1 MILNAVFSKVFS
13 EFLLS
18 SYPVYIK
25 LINLSFFRK
34 MLNRFF
40 SFIFVSSFF
49 IDLNYIKK
57 YLFHTDG
64 LLLSFYTLIHV
75 YTTHKGYEILKGG
88 VANSILFIYPLII
101 LYFNNHKY
109 YFIYF
114 LILIGLILFSI
125 DDLKERKFTKEAI
138 IEHLKGSGYMILSA
152 LTEALIYFSIF
163 TLKTDNNWNQLFIS
177 YFFGLILLLIIFSY
191 RKYNENKNKNKENI
205 DDENKENNN
214 ENKENK
220 KNIDETNKNEEI
232 QVNNEKEDFTLKDL
246 NKKEN
251 VNVFALVFNIGTAI
265 IGYYLRFY
273 SINKIKPKLYAI
285 LSYLGI
291 LFTYMF
297 SYMVNKEEIN
307 IYNIL
312 GSLIII
318 VCNIYLLTN

>member
-40 SFIFVSSFF
+40 SFVLVSSFF

-57 YLFHTDG
+57 YLLNNDG

-125 DDLKERKFTKEAI
+125 DDLKARNFEKESV

-152 LTEALIYFSIF
+152 MTEALIYFSIF
-163 TLKTDNNWNQLFIS
+163 KLKTDNNWNQMFIS
-177 YFFGLILLLIIFSY
+177 YFFGFLLLFIIFSY
-191 RKYNENKNKNKENI
+191 RKYKNIEEYKEKEN
-205 DDENKENNN
+205 EEYKEN
-214 ENKENK
+214 EV
-220 KNIDETNKNEEI
+220 DD
-232 QVNNEKEDFTLKDL
+232 VNNINNFNEKDDKTYINKEDFNLKDL
-246 NKKEN
+246 NKKKN

-297 SYMVNKEEIN
+297 SYIVNKEEIN

-318 VCNIYLLTN
+318 VCNVYLLYN

>member
-40 SFIFVSSFF
+40 SFILVSSFF

-57 YLFHTDG
+57 YLFHNDG

-177 YFFGLILLLIIFSY
+177 YFFGFLLLLVIFSY
-191 RKYNENKNKNKENI
+191 RIYNENSKENIDDEKKENKENIDIQKNKENI
-205 DDENKENNN
+205 DIQKNNL
-214 ENKENK
+214 ESFEL
-220 KNIDETNKNEEI
+220 KN
-232 QVNNEKEDFTLKDL
+232 L

>member
-1 MILNAVFSKVFS
+1 MILNAIFSKVFS

-40 SFIFVSSFF
+40 SFILVSSFF

-57 YLFHTDG
+57 YLFHIDG

-114 LILIGLILFSI
+114 LIIIGLILFSI
-125 DDLKERKFTKEAI
+125 DDLKQRKFTKEAI
-138 IEHLKGSGYMILSA
+138 IEHIKGSVYMILSA

-177 YFFGLILLLIIFSY
+177 YFFGFLLLLVIFSY
-191 RKYNENKNKNKENI
+191 RIYNENKNKNKENI
-205 DDENKENNN
+205 DETINSDEN
-214 ENKENK
+214 
-220 KNIDETNKNEEI
+220 NKNEEI

-318 VCNIYLLTN
+318 VCNVYLLYN

>member
-1 MILNAVFSKVFS
+1 MILNAIFSKVFS

-40 SFIFVSSFF
+40 SFILVSSFF

-138 IEHLKGSGYMILSA
+138 IEHIKGSVYMILSA

-163 TLKTDNNWNQLFIS
+163 TLKTDNNWNQMFIS
-177 YFFGLILLLIIFSY
+177 YFFGFLLLLVIFSY
-191 RKYNENKNKNKENI
+191 RKYNENKNNKNNKNIYEKNKKENI
-205 DDENKENNN
+205 DETINSDEN
-214 ENKENK
+214 
-220 KNIDETNKNEEI
+220 NKNEEI

-318 VCNIYLLTN
+318 VCNIYLLIN

>member
-40 SFIFVSSFF
+40 SFILVSSFF

-57 YLFHTDG
+57 YLFHIDG

-114 LILIGLILFSI
+114 LIIIGLILFSI
-125 DDLKERKFTKEAI
+125 DDLKQRKFTKEAI
-138 IEHLKGSGYMILSA
+138 IEHIKGSVYMILSA

-177 YFFGLILLLIIFSY
+177 YFFGFLLLLVIFSY
-191 RKYNENKNKNKENI
+191 RIYNENKNKNKENI
-205 DDENKENNN
+205 DETINSDEN
-214 ENKENK
+214 
-220 KNIDETNKNEEI
+220 NKNEEI

-251 VNVFALVFNIGTAI
+251 VNVFALIFNIVTAI

-318 VCNIYLLTN
+318 VCNVYLLYN

>member
-40 SFIFVSSFF
+40 SFILVSSFF

-64 LLLSFYTLIHV
+64 ILLSFYTLIHV

-177 YFFGLILLLIIFSY
+177 YFFGLILLLVIFSY
-191 RKYNENKNKNKENI
+191 RIYNENSKENI

-214 ENKENK
+214 ENNEN
-220 KNIDETNKNEEI
+220 NDETINVDEKNKNEKI
-232 QVNNEKEDFTLKDL
+232 KVNNQKEDFNLKDL

-251 VNVFALVFNIGTAI
+251 VNVFGLFFNIGTAI

-318 VCNIYLLTN
+318 VSNVYLLYN

>member
-40 SFIFVSSFF
+40 SFILVSSFF

-125 DDLKERKFTKEAI
+125 DDLKSRNFEKETV
-138 IEHLKGSGYMILSA
+138 IEHIKGSGYMILSA

-177 YFFGLILLLIIFSY
+177 YFFGLLLLLVIFSY
-191 RKYNENKNKNKENI
+191 RKYNENKNKENI
-205 DDENKENNN
+205 DENND
-214 ENKENK
+214 ETI
-220 KNIDETNKNEEI
+220 NIDEKNQI
-232 QVNNEKEDFTLKDL
+232 NNQKEDFTLKDL

-251 VNVFALVFNIGTAI
+251 VNVFGLFFNIGTAI

-318 VCNIYLLTN
+318 VCNVYLLYN

>member
-40 SFIFVSSFF
+40 SFVLVSSFF

-57 YLFHTDG
+57 YLLNNDG

-75 YTTHKGYEILKGG
+75 YFTHKGYEILKGG

-114 LILIGLILFSI
+114 LIIIGLILFSI
-125 DDLKERKFTKEAI
+125 DDLKARNFEKESI
-138 IEHLKGSGYMILSA
+138 IEHIKGSGYMILSA

-163 TLKTDNNWNQLFIS
+163 KLKTDNNWNQMFLS
-177 YFFGLILLLIIFSY
+177 YFFGFLLLFIIFSY
-191 RKYNENKNKNKENI
+191 RKY
-205 DDENKENNN
+205 
-214 ENKENK
+214 
-220 KNIDETNKNEEI
+220 KNIDEYKEKENEEYK
-232 QVNNEKEDFTLKDL
+232 EKE
-246 NKKEN
+246 N
-251 VNVFALVFNIGTAI
+251 A
-265 IGYYLRFY
+265 
-273 SINKIKPKLYAI
+273 
-285 LSYLGI
+285 
-291 LFTYMF
+291 
-297 SYMVNKEEIN
+297 
-307 IYNIL
+307 
-312 GSLIII
+312 
-318 VCNIYLLTN
+318 

>member
-1 MILNAVFSKVFS
+1 MILNAIFSKVFS

-40 SFIFVSSFF
+40 SFILVSSFF

-163 TLKTDNNWNQLFIS
+163 TLKTDNNWNQMFIS
-177 YFFGLILLLIIFSY
+177 YFFGFLLLLVIFSY
-191 RKYNENKNKNKENI
+191 RKYNENKNNKNNKNIYEKNKKENI
-205 DDENKENNN
+205 DETINSDEN
-214 ENKENK
+214 
-220 KNIDETNKNEEI
+220 NKNEEI

-251 VNVFALVFNIGTAI
+251 VNVFGLFFNIGTAI

-318 VCNIYLLTN
+318 LCNVYLLYN

>member
-125 DDLKERKFTKEAI
+125 DDLKQRKFTKEAI
-138 IEHLKGSGYMILSA
+138 IEHIKGSVYMILSA

-177 YFFGLILLLIIFSY
+177 YFFGFLLLLVIFSY
-191 RKYNENKNKNKENI
+191 RIYNENKNKNKENI
-205 DDENKENNN
+205 DETINSDEN
-214 ENKENK
+214 
-220 KNIDETNKNEEI
+220 NKNEEI

-318 VCNIYLLTN
+318 VCNVYLLYN